1 MVETQ
6 QDDEEAQPF
15 VDDGYGPYI
24 HDADILDQPELF
36 YGQNPGTVLPKC
48 RVETYQWNI
57 FYKTCGWDFSE
68 YDDDYMQVP
77 QEWACK

>member
-24 HDADILDQPELF
+24 HDADILAQPELF
-36 YGQNPGTVLPKC
+36 YGQNPGTFIMSFAV
-48 RVETYQWNI
+48 
-57 FYKTCGWDFSE
+57 
-68 YDDDYMQVP
+68 DD
-77 QEWACK
+77 